1 MSSNI
6 SVKALDQIIEEMLE
20 VAENSKDEIF
30 YISEEAQ
37 REHEQLRAE
46 LVEIKE
52 KVTYYIEKGDELEY
66 NVKKS
71 RKQLLVVSKN
81 FDVYSEKDVRNV
93 YERTHQLQIELAMLR
108 QEEKQL
114 RERRDEVE
122 RRLQSLDYTLE
133 RASNLANKISV
144 IHTYLQDDF
153 KQVNEILEDAKEKQ
167 KFGLKIIEA
176 QEEERLRIS
185 REIHDGPAQ
194 MLANILLRSEIID
207 QAYRRGKIEQ
217 SLNEIKDIRKMV
229 RSSLQEVR
237 RIIYNLRPMALD
249 DLGLIPTIKRYISTM
264 QSYHEKAEIKFV
276 SLGLKKRLTKNYE
289 IALFRLMQEAL
300 QNAMRHSKAT
310 NIKVKLEI
318 FETSVTLVIQ
328 DNGSGFDPEHIKD
341 DSFGLI
347 GMKERVEMIDGK
359 MTIDTQLGKGTRIF
373 VNIPKITFEEEK

>member
-6 SVKALDQIIEEMLE
+6 GVKVLDQIIEEMLD

-37 REHEQLRAE
+37 REYEQLKAE

-52 KVTYYIEKGDELEY
+52 KVIEFIEKGDKLEY
-66 NVKKS
+66 DVKKS

-81 FDVYSEKDVRNV
+81 FDVYSEDDVRDV
-93 YERTHQLQIELAMLR
+93 YEHTHQLQIELAMLR
-108 QEEKQL
+108 QKEKQL
-114 RERRDEVE
+114 RERRDEIE

-153 KQVNEILEDAKEKQ
+153 QQVNEIIEDAKEKQ

-194 MLANILLRSEIID
+194 MLANILLRSEIIER
-207 QAYRRGKIEQ
+207 AYRRGKIEQ
-217 SLNEIKDIRKMV
+217 SLNEIKSIRKMV
-229 RSSLQEVR
+229 RSSLREVR

-249 DLGLIPTIKRYISTM
+249 DLGLIPTIQRYISTM
-264 QSYHEKAEIKFV
+264 QSYHETAEIKFV
-276 SLGLKKRLTKNYE
+276 SLGIKRRLTKNYE

-300 QNAMRHSKAT
+300 QNAVRHSQAT

-318 FETSVTLVIQ
+318 SETSVTLVIK
-328 DNGSGFDPEHIKD
+328 DNGCGFDPEHIKE

-347 GMKERVEMIDGK
+347 GMKERVEMIDGT
-359 MTIDTQLGKGTRIF
+359 MTIDTQLGQGTRIF
-373 VNIPKITFEEEK
+373 IKIPKITFESA

>member
-6 SVKALDQIIEEMLE
+6 GVKVLDQIIEEMLD

-37 REHEQLRAE
+37 REYEQLKAE

-52 KVTYYIEKGDELEY
+52 KVIEFIEKGDKLEY
-66 NVKKS
+66 DVKKS

-81 FDVYSEKDVRNV
+81 FDVYSEDDVRDV
-93 YERTHQLQIELAMLR
+93 YEHTHQLQIELAMLR
-108 QEEKQL
+108 QKEKQL
-114 RERRDEVE
+114 RERRDEIE

-153 KQVNEILEDAKEKQ
+153 QQVNEIIEDAKEKQ

-194 MLANILLRSEIID
+194 MLANILLRSEIIER
-207 QAYRRGKIEQ
+207 AYRRGKIEQ
-217 SLNEIKDIRKMV
+217 SLNEIKSIRKMV
-229 RSSLQEVR
+229 RLSLREVR

-249 DLGLIPTIKRYISTM
+249 DLGLIPTIQRYISTM
-264 QSYHEKAEIKFV
+264 QSYHETAEIKFV
-276 SLGLKKRLTKNYE
+276 SLGIKRRLTKNYE

-300 QNAMRHSKAT
+300 QNAVRHSQAT

-318 FETSVTLVIQ
+318 FETSVTLVIK
-328 DNGSGFDPEHIKD
+328 DNGCGFDPEHIKE

-347 GMKERVEMIDGK
+347 GMKERVEMIDGT
-359 MTIDTQLGKGTRIF
+359 MTIDTQLGQGTRIF
-373 VNIPKITFEEEK
+373 IKIPKITFESA

>member
-6 SVKALDQIIEEMLE
+6 GVKVLDQIIEEMLD

-37 REHEQLRAE
+37 REYEQLKAE

-52 KVTYYIEKGDELEY
+52 KVIEFIEKGDKLEY
-66 NVKKS
+66 DVKKS

-81 FDVYSEKDVRNV
+81 FDVYSEDDVRDV
-93 YERTHQLQIELAMLR
+93 YEHTHQLQIELAMLR
-108 QEEKQL
+108 QKEKQL
-114 RERRDEVE
+114 RERRDEIE

-153 KQVNEILEDAKEKQ
+153 QQVNEIIEDAKEKQ

-194 MLANILLRSEIID
+194 MLANILLRSEIIER
-207 QAYRRGKIEQ
+207 AFRRGKIEQ
-217 SLNEIKDIRKMV
+217 SLNEIKSIRKMV
-229 RSSLQEVR
+229 RLSLREVR

-249 DLGLIPTIKRYISTM
+249 DLGLIPTIQRYISTM
-264 QSYHEKAEIKFV
+264 QSYHETAEIKFV
-276 SLGLKKRLTKNYE
+276 SLGIKRRLTKNYE

-300 QNAMRHSKAT
+300 QNAVRHSQAT

-318 FETSVTLVIQ
+318 SETSVTLVIK
-328 DNGSGFDPEHIKD
+328 DNGCGFDPEHIKE

-347 GMKERVEMIDGK
+347 GMKERVEMIDGT
-359 MTIDTQLGKGTRIF
+359 MTIDTQLGQGTRIF
-373 VNIPKITFEEEK
+373 IKIPKITFESA

>member
-6 SVKALDQIIEEMLE
+6 GVKVLDQIIEEMLD

-37 REHEQLRAE
+37 REYEQLKAE

-52 KVTYYIEKGDELEY
+52 KVIEFIEKGDKLEY
-66 NVKKS
+66 DVKKS

-81 FDVYSEKDVRNV
+81 FDVYSEDDVRDV
-93 YERTHQLQIELAMLR
+93 YEHTHQLQIELAMLR
-108 QEEKQL
+108 QKEKQL
-114 RERRDEVE
+114 RERRDEIE

-153 KQVNEILEDAKEKQ
+153 QQVNEIIEDAKEKQ

-194 MLANILLRSEIID
+194 MLANILLRSEIIER
-207 QAYRRGKIEQ
+207 AYRRGKIEQ
-217 SLNEIKDIRKMV
+217 SLNEIKSIRKMV
-229 RSSLQEVR
+229 RSSLREVR

-249 DLGLIPTIKRYISTM
+249 DLGLIPTIQRYISTM
-264 QSYHEKAEIKFV
+264 QSYHETAEIKFV
-276 SLGLKKRLTKNYE
+276 SLGIKRRLTKNYE

-300 QNAMRHSKAT
+300 QNAVRHSQAT

-318 FETSVTLVIQ
+318 FETSVTLVIK
-328 DNGSGFDPEHIKD
+328 DNGCGFDPEHIKE

-347 GMKERVEMIDGK
+347 GMKERVEMIDGT
-359 MTIDTQLGKGTRIF
+359 MTIDTQLGQGTRIF
-373 VNIPKITFEEEK
+373 IKIPKITFESA